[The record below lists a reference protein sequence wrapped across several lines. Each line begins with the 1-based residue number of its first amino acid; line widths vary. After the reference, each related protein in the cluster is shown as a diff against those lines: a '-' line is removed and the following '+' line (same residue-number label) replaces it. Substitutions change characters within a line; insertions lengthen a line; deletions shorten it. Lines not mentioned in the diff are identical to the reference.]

1 MGVDTVGAGSF
12 ATVVRSPA
20 ANQGEEHRNAND
32 RNTNLHGDLLPAPTA
47 NGHRAGCPLAV
58 IAQTETVIGPPEH
71 DRSNLVDAS
80 VSANT
85 RRVYASFALPP
96 RRVARRAPAR

>member
-1 MGVDTVGAGSF
+1 M
-12 ATVVRSPA
+12 
-20 ANQGEEHRNAND
+20 
-32 RNTNLHGDLLPAPTA
+32 
-47 NGHRAGCPLAV
+47 
-58 IAQTETVIGPPEH
+58 IAQTETAIGPPEH